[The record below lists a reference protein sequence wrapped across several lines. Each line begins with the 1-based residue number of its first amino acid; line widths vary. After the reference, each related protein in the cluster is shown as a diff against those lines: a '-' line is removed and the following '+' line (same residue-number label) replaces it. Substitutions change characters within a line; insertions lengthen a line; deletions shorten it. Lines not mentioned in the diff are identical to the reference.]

1 MQRREFIRTS
11 CLLCAGL
18 LASQPLL
25 QSCSTVPVLKLQAK
39 NAQIIVDK
47 ATLKPNQK
55 LHIVRNTKMDFD
67 LLLVENEN
75 GTYHALYMQC
85 THYSQPLA
93 ANSKQLFCS
102 AHGSVFNFN
111 GEVLK
116 SPAEK
121 NLTKYNVESNANQLI
136 IKL

>member
-85 THYSQPLA
+85 TV
-93 ANSKQLFCS
+93 
-102 AHGSVFNFN
+102 GSVFVFN
-111 GEVLK
+111 
-116 SPAEK
+116 
-121 NLTKYNVESNANQLI
+121 Q
-136 IKL
+136 